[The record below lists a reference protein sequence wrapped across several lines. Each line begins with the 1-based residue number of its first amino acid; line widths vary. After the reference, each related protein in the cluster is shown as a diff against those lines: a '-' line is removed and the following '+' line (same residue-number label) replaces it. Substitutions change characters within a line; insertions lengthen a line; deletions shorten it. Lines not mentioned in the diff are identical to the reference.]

1 MRHQQREKKGRKR
14 GKRNVKIEKEK
25 KREYGKKRRGINLVL
40 KSEELKR
47 IGFKDKITHFLILFY
62 NFFYFCRFFEV
73 HILDTEEIKTSKTST
88 CSFLR

>member
-25 KREYGKKRRGINLVL
+25 KREYGKKRRDINLVL

-62 NFFYFCRFFEV
+62 NFFDFCRFFEV

-88 CSFLR
+88 CSF